1 VLEIQTLA
9 QQAGGTFDIAPYIQ
23 RVRDIRRPQKR

>member
-1 VLEIQTLA
+1 LA